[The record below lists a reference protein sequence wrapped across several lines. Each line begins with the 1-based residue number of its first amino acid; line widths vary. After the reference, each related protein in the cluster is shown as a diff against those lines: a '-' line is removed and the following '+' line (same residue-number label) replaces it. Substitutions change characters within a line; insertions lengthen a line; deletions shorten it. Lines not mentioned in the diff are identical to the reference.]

1 MKLLKR
7 LFLGLFVL
15 FLLLGAAIF
24 VLITFYKKE
33 IAVILTD
40 NLRTNYGL
48 YLEVEEVDVSLF
60 SNWPQASVK
69 LKNIV
74 VANDPDHKKVV
85 PLLKAGSLALS
96 LNLEN
101 VLKKKFV
108 VNTVSMRDA
117 EVFLIKEADGNRNFE
132 FKKPQSVPGGTAPAI
147 DFDVQK
153 ISFERVKFGFKN
165 KERGQDI
172 GIDLLDVV
180 VKTKIYADGVKA
192 ELKGKTLIDQLLF
205 NPKNGEFLKHTRAA
219 LDLQLHFINKEKTL
233 CIIPGS
239 SAEIEGHKYQVMSLI
254 NLGEKRTLDLKIN
267 SKKIKFER
275 VVSLLNPK
283 IRKTLSNFEVLRPL
297 DASILIHV
305 NLGQKEDPV
314 LLAEV
319 IGEDCDL
326 QIGKS
331 KIPYS
336 GLYFKGKI
344 ISLDSS
350 KQRGDMEHARVEF
363 RNIKG
368 RVYDFPFTANVLVTN
383 LQTPSISINAS
394 LLLEA
399 KHIKSR
405 ISSDFILKGTA
416 LANIKY
422 SGPTNKLNSQDFLK
436 DPMKLEAYLLFNDFS
451 YKEVDRPYVYS
462 LSGKASL
469 NNEDLYFDNLKLKT
483 AIATAEIKGHASG
496 FVSYALGYTK
506 GFQASL
512 SAKTPLL
519 DLNPILETKDNKE
532 ATLQQAQG
540 DKSQAAVAANTK
552 KISQSHFEFKV
563 NLHADKLLIRKVEA
577 SNATLDMHY
586 KDNLLDIHNLHVNT
600 CDGRIKA
607 KASIKD
613 FNQIN
618 STITVE
624 QVNVNKLFAQFE
636 NFGQSAIVSENLKG
650 SISLDAQFKTEL
662 TKDMQIKNETMA
674 GEVKLR
680 LKEGHLINFEP
691 VQNLSNF
698 LFKNRD
704 FNDISFTDL
713 TETFKIRGYEMKIEE
728 LEIGSNVLNLYVVNG
743 LYNFKGNSSINILV
757 PWSNLKKRGKNYV
770 PKNSGQSAEN
780 TKGLKLNFSGPSKN
794 MKISMGHKEQE
805 KRFW

>member
-1 MKLLKR
+1 MKVLKR
-7 LFLGLFVL
+7 LFIGVIIL
-15 FLLLGAAIF
+15 FLLVGASIF

-40 NLRTNYGL
+40 NLRTDYGL
-48 YLEVEEVDVSLF
+48 HLEVEDVDVSLF
-60 SNWPQASVK
+60 SNWPHASVK
-69 LKNIV
+69 LKNV
-74 VANDPDHKKVV
+74 VIANDADHQKVM

-108 VNTVSMRDA
+108 VNNISLKDA
-117 EVFLIKEADGNRNFE
+117 EVFLIKETDGSRNFE
-132 FKKPQSVPGGTAPAI
+132 FRKPKPVPGRTAPAI

-153 ISFERVKFGFKN
+153 ISLERVKFGFRN

-172 GIDLLDVV
+172 GIDLMDVD
-180 VKTKIYADGVKA
+180 VKLKIYADGVKA
-192 ELKGKTLIDQLLF
+192 ELKGKTLVDQLLF
-205 NPKNGEFLKHTRAA
+205 NPKNGAFLSHTRAI
-219 LDLQLHFINKEKTL
+219 LDVQMHFLNKEKTL
-233 CIIPGS
+233 CIYPGS
-239 SAEIEGHKYQVMSLI
+239 SAEIDGHNYQVLSLI
-254 NLGEKRTLDLKIN
+254 NLGEKRTLDLKI
-267 SKKIKFER
+267 SSEKIKFER

-305 NLGQKEDPV
+305 NLGQKEEPV

-319 IGEDCDL
+319 IGKDCDL

-336 GLYFKGKI
+336 GLYFKGRI

-350 KQRGDMEHARVEF
+350 RQRGDMEHARVEF
-363 RNIKG
+363 TQVKG
-368 RVYDFPFTANVLVTN
+368 RVYDFPFTANVLVQN
-383 LQTPSISINAS
+383 LQTPSITINAS
-394 LLLEA
+394 LLVEA
-399 KHIKSR
+399 KKIKTR
-405 ISSDFILKGTA
+405 VSSDFILKGSA
-416 LANIKY
+416 LATIKY
-422 SGPTNKLNSQDFLK
+422 SGPTNKLNSQEFLK
-436 DPMKLEAYLLFNDFS
+436 EPMKLQAYLLFNDFS
-451 YKEVDRPYVYS
+451 YKEIDRPYVYAV
-462 LSGKASL
+462 SGKASL
-469 NNEDLYFDNLKLKT
+469 ANESLRFDNLKLKSS
-483 AIATAEIKGHASG
+483 IADATLKGQANG

-506 GFQASL
+506 GFSASL
-512 SAKTPLL
+512 SANTPFL
-519 DLNPILETKDNKE
+519 DLNPVLANNAEKKE
-532 ATLQQAQG
+532 EEKM
-540 DKSQAAVAANTK
+540 DSKAVAANTK
-552 KISQSHFEFKV
+552 KISDSHFEFKV
-563 NLHADKLLIRKVEA
+563 NLHADKFLVRKVEA
-577 SNATLDMHY
+577 SNATLDLYY
-586 KDNLLDIHNLHVNT
+586 KDNSLLINNLNVNT
-600 CDGRIKA
+600 CDGKIKA

-613 FNQIN
+613 FNQIS

-624 QVNVNKLFAQFE
+624 QVNVTKLFSAFE

-650 SISLDAQFKTEL
+650 NISLDAQFKTEL
-662 TKDMQIKNETMA
+662 NKDMQIKNETMA

-704 FNDISFTDL
+704 FNDVSFTDL

-757 PWSNLKKRGKNYV
+757 PWNNLKKRGKDYV
-770 PKNSGQSAEN
+770 PKNSGQSAADAR
-780 TKGLKLNFSGPSKN
+780 GLKLNFSGPSKN